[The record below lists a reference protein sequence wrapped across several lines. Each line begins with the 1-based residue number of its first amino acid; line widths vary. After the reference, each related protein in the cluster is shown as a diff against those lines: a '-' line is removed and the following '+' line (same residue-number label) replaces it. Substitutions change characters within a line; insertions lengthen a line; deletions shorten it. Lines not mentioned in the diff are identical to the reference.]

1 MDRRISGKFLF
12 LCAAVFL
19 PAVSRV
25 NAQNSVVEEL
35 RKEWAINRMQAFR
48 VADPMPTEKYEYRPT
63 PKDRSFGGILTHMI
77 GQNMTWMEA
86 VAGDPASGFEKRVG
100 ELKSKP
106 EILKAM
112 TEYFDY
118 GSKVLAN
125 LSEQKALEPIPSAGR
140 RPAPRWVIVAQAIRH
155 GAEHYGN
162 LDGYLQ
168 LNGVGRRGNEKN

>member
-1 MDRRISGKFLF
+1 MAG
-12 LCAAVFL
+12 V
-19 PAVSRV
+19 VRV

-48 VADPMPTEKYEYRPT
+48 VAEPMPADKYEYRPG
-63 PKDRSFGGILTHMI
+63 PKDRSFGGLITHMI

-86 VAGDPASGFEKRVG
+86 VAGDPDSGFEKRVAQ
-100 ELKSKP
+100 LKSKV

-125 LSEQKALEPIPSAGR
+125 LTDQKALETIPSVGR
-140 RPAPRWVIVAQAIRH
+140 RTAPRWVIIAQAIRH

-162 LDGYLQ
+162 LDAYLQ
-168 LNGVGRRGNEKN
+168 LNGIDRRGKEK